1 MGHPVFGLAK
11 KERLVIVVGN
21 FMMVTVINC
30 SSGGCQLPEGSSL
43 AFFFLR
49 VDEKQ
54 RKGGPTFYEVP
65 QTQSIDCSSILLYVV
80 HFCANSIMHPKVIIH
95 SHGSGILRRIFLLK
109 DLNFSK

>member
-43 AFFFLR
+43 AFFLR

-65 QTQSIDCSSILLYVV
+65 QTQSIDCSSILYVV

-95 SHGSGILRRIFLLK
+95 SHGVW
-109 DLNFSK
+109 NFKENFFVEGFKF

>member
-43 AFFFLR
+43 AFFLR